1 MALDRMTMEL
11 LGGSDREKCDERQ
24 LMPLDDLA
32 RCSIDMQRF
41 ADFMYALIQRFGS
54 KRLLS

>member
-41 ADFMYALIQRFGS
+41 ADFMYALIQRFG
-54 KRLLS
+54 